1 MKKHS
6 KVNVDINVIADKAA
20 RKWVPALSSFLMGD
34 IDFERFN
41 IRANYTNVA
50 GTTVSPA
57 DLSSYSFNIE
67 SNGRGRG
74 MFMFNRSD
82 QPLYVT
88 TYAEIYIIEKEY
100 ITLQEAKKWERF
112 APAPDEIGIYEPS
125 EAPPLDSAILTL
137 IDRVNSIDRD
147 DIRLA
152 VAPDHRL
159 GREKIKLNAGQQ
171 ILKRLKGI
179 FGIDYV
185 NAKRKWKHQW
195 NDFRRERMRHNDGNP
210 PEQQPEG

>member
-1 MKKHS
+1 
-6 KVNVDINVIADKAA
+6 
-20 RKWVPALSSFLMGD
+20 MGD

-100 ITLQEAKKWERF
+100 ITLQEAKNGN
-112 APAPDEIGIYEPS
+112 DL
-125 EAPPLDSAILTL
+125 PLLLMRLAFMSPRRLRL
-137 IDRVNSIDRD
+137 L
-147 DIRLA
+147 IRL
-152 VAPDHRL
+152 
-159 GREKIKLNAGQQ
+159 
-171 ILKRLKGI
+171 
-179 FGIDYV
+179 Y
-185 NAKRKWKHQW
+185 
-195 NDFRRERMRHNDGNP
+195 
-210 PEQQPEG
+210 